1 MHLIIVESEEKE
13 KELDDVVENG
23 LADYVA
29 VEAVGKLA
37 TTWALLKTKR

>member
-1 MHLIIVESEEKE
+1 MIIVESEEKE

-23 LADYVA
+23 LAGYAA
-29 VEAVGKLA
+29 VDVVGKLA